1 MSSTQL
7 SLTVLKISL
16 INVGKIGCMLREK
29 YKQTICFLAVTFF
42 LSVFWTTCVR
52 SVCVLS
58 GGISGADL
66 EPYTH
71 LGWSIL
77 AGWWMLLCG
86 LTIAWKV
93 YCLFYLVFILLIC
106 YLHWHYTIQM
116 HVKFNIMDELHVFY
130 RSTQRRI
137 QDTFNICV
145 GAFLQVN
152 ECTSEVLLFLSCQ
165 NDILSISFLL
175 W

>member
-42 LSVFWTTCVR
+42 LTVFWTTCVR

-66 EPYTH
+66 EAYTH

-93 YCLFYLVFILLIC
+93 YCLFYLVFMLLIC

-116 HVKFNIMDELHVFY
+116 HVKFNIMDELHVFIGQLRGGFRTLLISVWGLFY
-130 RSTQRRI
+130 RLMNAPLKCYYFFRVKM
-137 QDTFNICV
+137 TF
-145 GAFLQVN
+145 
-152 ECTSEVLLFLSCQ
+152 
-165 NDILSISFLL
+165 
-175 W
+175 